1 MTKEPT
7 TVKMQKLSHCNFTF
21 LSKYLNKQT
30 SVNVLLPFG
39 CYTLEGK
46 KTAPPYKV
54 IWLLHGMSDDYNTW
68 MRCGIIENLAR
79 DFGIAVVMPD
89 GANSFYTNM
98 MHGPDYY
105 SYITE
110 ELPQVL
116 DGIFN
121 FSDKREDNFIAGFSM
136 GGYGALKIGLLNSQ
150 RFSAIG
156 AFSPVADV
164 AQLVADAFS
173 ADKNIDDN
181 AFLNNCASKKLD
193 PHEVIYAQEFRKKM
207 FLSIWGDNYK
217 NLSGSDDDLFAI
229 FDKAIA
235 ENNIPDIYMACGLQ
249 DSLIKSNEKFYNFA
263 KDKTDKIKY
272 DTMQGGHF
280 WDVWN
285 KNIEDY
291 FCYLHKQKLI

>member
-1 MTKEPT
+1 MNKSPT
-7 TVKMQKLSHCNFTF
+7 FVKMQKLSHCNFTF
-21 LSKYLNKQT
+21 LSKYLNRQT

-39 CYTLEGK
+39 CYTLDGK

-79 DFGIAVVMPD
+79 DFGVAVVMPD
-89 GANSFYTNM
+89 AANSFYTNM
-98 MHGPDYY
+98 LNGPDYY

-110 ELPQVL
+110 ELPEVL
-116 DGIFN
+116 SGIFN
-121 FSDKREDNFIAGFSM
+121 FSNKREDNFIAGFSM

-156 AFSPVADV
+156 AFSPVADI
-164 AQLVADAFS
+164 AQLVTAALS
-173 ADKNIDDN
+173 ANKNIDD
-181 AFLNNCASKKLD
+181 ADFLQSCTEKKLD
-193 PHEVIYAQEFRKKM
+193 PLEVIYAQELRKKM
-207 FLSIWGDNYK
+207 FLSIWGDRCK
-217 NLSGSDDDLFAI
+217 NLAGSDDDLFAI
-229 FDKAIA
+229 FDKTIA
-235 ENNIPDIYMACGLQ
+235 KNNIPYIYMACGLQ
-249 DSLIKSNEKFYNFA
+249 DSLIESNEKFNNFI
-263 KDKTDKIKY
+263 KDKTDKYKY
-272 DTMQGGHF
+272 ETMPGGHF